1 LTARAHAIAMAPE
14 DADGVDRPAANWVA
28 EAHALR
34 ADGRPIVMVLPDGRA
49 RAPPDPMSPVVI
61 ALQGMVQDRL
71 PERGR
76 PVSAVYGER
85 VLALVPGRGVHVGAV
100 LRGRPDRELRAS
112 MLAAARAVGARAQL
126 ALEAWTGDVASV
138 EAVAECLRPVV
149 ARTASWGPG
158 DVGDPLRT
166 KGVLATTAVDFEGGR
181 ARFKVAAFNAG
192 LAPVPEP
199 FVELSLGRELLRL
212 DAALPARALDGP
224 SRLRMLALSPGD
236 AGSVAAL
243 LEPLRP
249 GSSFVEGE
257 LIFLDADKSPRH
269 VGLPH
274 RYVEVAPPPSGAI
287 GTPRA
292 GPPIDP
298 GSADMAVRAWR
309 YPASL
314 GALDVLRTARTV
326 LGTRG
331 LELGAGSE
339 ATGPPPSWTVE
350 AGSAHG
356 RVPLGVGLT
365 VTGGDVRELRLVVA
379 STEAALVAWTVA
391 DVRVQLMEAF
401 FRRWRGQAELEEVGA
416 PRMEMQRSP

>member
-1 LTARAHAIAMAPE
+1 MSPE

-34 ADGRPIVMVLPDGRA
+34 ADGRPLVTVLPDGRA
-49 RAPPDPMSPVVI
+49 RAPPDAMSPVVI

-112 MLAAARAVGARAQL
+112 MQMSARAVGERARL
-126 ALEAWTGDVASV
+126 SLEAWTGDEASV
-138 EAVAECLRPVV
+138 EAVAEGLRPVV

-158 DVGDPLRT
+158 AVGEPLRT

-192 LAPVPEP
+192 LAHVPDP
-199 FVELSLGRELLRL
+199 WVELSMGRELLRL
-212 DAALPARALDGP
+212 DAARPARALDGP
-224 SRLRMLALSPGD
+224 ARLRMGALSPGE

-249 GSSFVEGE
+249 GSSLVEGE
-257 LIFLDADKSPRH
+257 LTFFADDGSPRH
-269 VGLPH
+269 VELPR
-274 RYVEVAPPPSGAI
+274 RYVEVVPPPSGAV

-292 GPPIDP
+292 PSPVDP

-331 LELGAGSE
+331 LEMGAGAE
-339 ATGPPPSWTVE
+339 VAGPPPSWTVE

-356 RVPLGVGLT
+356 HVPLGVGLT
-365 VTGGDVRELRLVVA
+365 VVGGDVRELRLVVA
-379 STEAALVAWTVA
+379 STEASLVAWTVA
-391 DVRVQLMEAF
+391 DVRVQLVEAF
-401 FRRWRGQAELEEVGA
+401 FRRWRGQAELEEV
-416 PRMEMQRSP
+416 R